1 MGKMRAFSTT
11 LAPERRQ
18 SWQVIESRCAGSGL
32 ARSCCPPGV
41 VGSGCRSVTRC
52 RSSSSSISLRGRLS
66 RSTPSP
72 CRSSNK
78 PRQQRFHAQRDRR
91 TQPTSRRCH
100 SVVGGYTRHVD
111 GCAPGPCAAAAASS
125 RYGKRLLTDPDDR
138 LGDPL
143 FGEPA
148 ADFGKEL
155 SSRPGRR
162 RPLVVEVPAIVALPA
177 DAAAV
182 APQPLGEQDRAHPVR
197 RPASDIS

>member
-78 PRQQRFHAQRDRR
+78 PRQQRLHAQRDRR

-100 SVVGGYTRHVD
+100 SVVGGYTRHVG
-111 GCAPGPCAAAAASS
+111 GCAPGRALRLPRQADTARGCSPIQTIVWANRSSASQQRTSARSSAA
-125 RYGKRLLTDPDDR
+125 GPGVGGRL
-138 LGDPL
+138 
-143 FGEPA
+143 
-148 ADFGKEL
+148 
-155 SSRPGRR
+155 
-162 RPLVVEVPAIVALPA
+162 
-177 DAAAV
+177 
-182 APQPLGEQDRAHPVR
+182 
-197 RPASDIS
+197 